1 MSRIVAIAG
10 LLLLAM
16 PVRADEPL
24 HRHFKDW
31 QVICDNVRH
40 CVAFAGN
47 ESEGPGL
54 MLGRA
59 AGPGTTPLVRIV
71 KPFEGGP
78 AALQLDGRALTLR
91 PADWSIEPD
100 GGARQ
105 SRSLDAVQRFIDQV
119 RNGRRLH
126 DPSAKAPA
134 EAAVSMAGFSAA
146 LLLIDEHQHR
156 LGTAGALLRR
166 GRKPDTGIP
175 AAPALPVRH
184 SAATTPLGK
193 SEARRILVAVRR
205 VHGID
210 HAGQCDLEQDE
221 SDHVDA
227 LNAREALV
235 ALMCWR
241 GAYQDGS
248 MLFRASRKAP
258 YHARALVL
266 PSPPGTE
273 SESTVTNAV
282 YDSGKGVLHHFAK
295 GRGIA
300 DCGEATTWAFDGR
313 EFQLASHR
321 FMPSCFGIGPEHW
334 PWYWRSTLQPTTTR
348 TGKQDRP

>member
-1 MSRIVAIAG
+1 MSRVIAIAG

-16 PVRADEPL
+16 PARADEPL

-31 QVICDNVRH
+31 QVVCDNVRH
-40 CVAFAGN
+40 CVAFAGS
-47 ESEGPGL
+47 ESAGPGL
-54 MLGRA
+54 MLERA

-78 AALQLDGRALTLR
+78 GALQLDGRALRLR

-105 SRSLDAVQRFIDQV
+105 TRSLGAVQRFIDQV

-126 DPSAKAPA
+126 DPSARDPA

-146 LLLIDEHQHR
+146 LLLIDEHQRR

-166 GRKPDTGIP
+166 GRKPDADIP
-175 AAPALPVRH
+175 AAPALPVLR
-184 SAATTPLGK
+184 SAATPPMGK
-193 SEARRILVAVRR
+193 AEARRILGAVRR
-205 VHGID
+205 AHGRD
-210 HAGQCDLEQDE
+210 YAGQCDLQQDE
-221 SDHVDA
+221 SDRVDA
-227 LNAREALV
+227 LNTREALV
-235 ALMCWR
+235 ALTCWR
-241 GAYQDGS
+241 GAYQEGS

-258 YHARALVL
+258 YKARALAL

-273 SESTVTNAV
+273 SEGTVTNAA
-282 YDSGKGVLHHFAK
+282 YDSDNGVLHHFAK

-334 PWYWRSTLQPTTTR
+334 PWYWRSTLQPNPAR
-348 TGKQDRP
+348 TGKQDGS